1 MAAWLWGLRGVC
13 LGRRGAGVTLSV
25 TVFVF
30 PLTPVPLRGRQ
41 GRRALVHP
49 AVTLG
54 TVTAPFKWLVT
65 PARVG
70 TVPCSG
76 QSWGLGLKHRQGEF
90 VLVPL
95 SSAEGQGIPFLQET
109 AGVGDVLKCSPSLHM

>member
-1 MAAWLWGLRGVC
+1 MSLC
-13 LGRRGAGVTLSV
+13 LYFLLCLCLSETDKAEELSGASSCLCI
-25 TVFVF
+25 
-30 PLTPVPLRGRQ
+30 
-41 GRRALVHP
+41 
-49 AVTLG
+49 LG

-65 PARVG
+65 AARVG

-95 SSAEGQGIPFLQET
+95 SSAVGQGIPFLQET
-109 AGVGDVLKCSPSLHM
+109 AGVGDVLKCSPCLQV